1 MTADSLERTECSLDP
16 VTSPSPHSSSRC
28 ATLATLAM
36 LSNSTQH
43 LQHHP
48 YFDTKET
55 EPSTL
60 FFIFIN
66 PAAAMPS
73 SYQSQT
79 FSSVSSSINGQTTS
93 RTQSTYSD
101 NSGTR
106 VHQTSQEPGQAPREE
121 RYEID
126 TSGKRIAEG
135 STNGSNAGRITDVSD
150 EQQKENDRLYEE
162 RMEEEYAKREGG
174 A

>member
-1 MTADSLERTECSLDP
+1 
-16 VTSPSPHSSSRC
+16 
-28 ATLATLAM
+28 
-36 LSNSTQH
+36 
-43 LQHHP
+43 
-48 YFDTKET
+48 
-55 EPSTL
+55 
-60 FFIFIN
+60 
-66 PAAAMPS
+66 MPS

>member
-1 MTADSLERTECSLDP
+1 
-16 VTSPSPHSSSRC
+16 
-28 ATLATLAM
+28 
-36 LSNSTQH
+36 
-43 LQHHP
+43 
-48 YFDTKET
+48 
-55 EPSTL
+55 
-60 FFIFIN
+60 
-66 PAAAMPS
+66 MPS

-79 FSSVSSSINGQTTS
+79 FSSVSSSVNGQTTS

-135 STNGSNAGRITDVSD
+135 SSGSNAGRITDVSD

>member
-1 MTADSLERTECSLDP
+1 
-16 VTSPSPHSSSRC
+16 
-28 ATLATLAM
+28 
-36 LSNSTQH
+36 
-43 LQHHP
+43 
-48 YFDTKET
+48 
-55 EPSTL
+55 
-60 FFIFIN
+60 
-66 PAAAMPS
+66 MPS

-79 FSSVSSSINGQTTS
+79 FSSVSSSVNGQTTS

-106 VHQTSQEPGQAPREE
+106 VHQTIQEPGQAPREE

-126 TSGKRIAEG
+126 NNGRRIAEG
-135 STNGSNAGRITDVSD
+135 STSGSNAGRITDVSD

>member
-1 MTADSLERTECSLDP
+1 
-16 VTSPSPHSSSRC
+16 
-28 ATLATLAM
+28 
-36 LSNSTQH
+36 
-43 LQHHP
+43 
-48 YFDTKET
+48 
-55 EPSTL
+55 
-60 FFIFIN
+60 
-66 PAAAMPS
+66 MPS

-79 FSSVSSSINGQTTS
+79 FSSVSSSVNGQTTS

-126 TSGKRIAEG
+126 NSGRRVADG
-135 STNGSNAGRITDVSD
+135 STSGSNAGRITDVSD
-150 EQQKENDRLYEE
+150 EQQKESDRLYEE